1 MAAGITKEQIKVL
14 WAVARK
20 LNMKKDDLYSAC
32 GVEHLHDLS
41 VVQADKIIK
50 RLSDSSKHSKPYYE
64 VPGMI
69 TQGQQRKIWR
79 LMYLLNEYSPS
90 TAKVGSRLCGIIKKE
105 LKINVTSKKPFVW
118 IDRDAGNKLIEVL
131 KSYVESAKKKACPR
145 G

>member
-1 MAAGITKEQIKVL
+1 MAAEITKEQIKVL
-14 WAVARK
+14 WTLARK

-41 VVQADKIIK
+41 VVQADKIIR
-50 RLSDSSKHSKPYYE
+50 RLSDSNKNSKPYYE

-90 TAKVGSRLCGIIKKE
+90 TAKVGNRLCGIIKKE
-105 LKINVTSKKPFVW
+105 LKIDSISKKPFVW
-118 IDRDAGNKLIEVL
+118 IDRDSANKLIEVL
-131 KSYVESAKKKACPR
+131 KSYIESAKKKAYHR
-145 G
+145 R